1 MDLRVTFGTHVS
13 HEAESLLCFFVVT
26 NRLRCVSQWLSVDY
40 MFNGRKNMKAGIYAK
55 QLEQALN
62 IKLFSK
68 QDLPSIKIPN

>member
-1 MDLRVTFGTHVS
+1 MDLGVTFGTHVS
-13 HEAESLLCFFVVT
+13 HEAESLLFFAVT
-26 NRLRCVSQWLSVDY
+26 NWLRCVSQWLSVGY
-40 MFNGRKNMKAGIYAK
+40 MFNGRENMKAGIYVK